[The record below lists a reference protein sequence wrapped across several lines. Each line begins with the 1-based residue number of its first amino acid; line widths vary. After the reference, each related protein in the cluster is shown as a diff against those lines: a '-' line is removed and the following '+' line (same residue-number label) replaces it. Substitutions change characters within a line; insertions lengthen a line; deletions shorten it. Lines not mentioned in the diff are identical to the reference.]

1 MIKHLVFWRVRDD
14 EDKQK
19 NMEKMRELL
28 TSLVGVV
35 PGLVSAEVG
44 FNYNPKGFDIALY
57 SVFESKEAL
66 DGYQVHQLS
75 VVSEGIF
82 RCLETE
88 KVADKDKETVKKN
101 LEAYFDWLAKSRKE
115 SAAFFAN
122 LYVNDT
128 YPNAVGFIARE
139 CQVLTMSLIIYVK
152 GIKY

>member
-19 NMEKMRELL
+19 NMKKMRELL

-66 DGYQVHQLS
+66 DGYQIHPAH
-75 VVSEGIF
+75 
-82 RCLETE
+82 LE
-88 KVADKDKETVKKN
+88 VKK
-101 LEAYFDWLAKSRKE
+101 FVHS
-115 SAAFFAN
+115 
-122 LYVNDT
+122 V
-128 YPNAVGFIARE
+128 
-139 CQVLTMSLIIYVK
+139 IIDRACADYE
-152 GIKY
+152 I